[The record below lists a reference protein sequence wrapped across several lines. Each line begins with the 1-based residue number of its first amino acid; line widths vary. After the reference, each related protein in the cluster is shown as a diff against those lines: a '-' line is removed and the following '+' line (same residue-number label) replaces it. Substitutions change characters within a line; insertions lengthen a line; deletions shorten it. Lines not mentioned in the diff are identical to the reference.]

1 MIPVFCFDYAM
12 FYLYR
17 ESNLK
22 QLATL
27 EISDGME
34 PKAIFGK
41 DLVKKIILVKSRFF
55 LGLKIPLN
63 TETWVVSLI
72 FQVLEMYIQD
82 LELHDLGSQML
93 KI

>member
-1 MIPVFCFDYAM
+1 M
-12 FYLYR
+12 FYLFR

-41 DLVKKIILVKSRFF
+41 RLVKKRKHRL
-55 LGLKIPLN
+55 
-63 TETWVVSLI
+63 
-72 FQVLEMYIQD
+72 
-82 LELHDLGSQML
+82 
-93 KI
+93 

>member
-1 MIPVFCFDYAM
+1 M

-41 DLVKKIILVKSRFF
+41 KLVKKIIFSEIKVT
-55 LGLKIPLN
+55 GLKKIPLN
-63 TETWVVSLI
+63 KET
-72 FQVLEMYIQD
+72 
-82 LELHDLGSQML
+82 
-93 KI
+93 